1 MVKLSRTSFAFFSFN
16 GFSILGSSGVTGFGA
31 TPSRELPLTDAFTLF
46 FFAAG
51 RTNVGASVL
60 LASGAAAGTDLAAA
74 LAVLERVPIVVFG
87 VFAVAVFCDAARPGD
102 VLIGFGVSEL
112 AKSGTA
118 GELFDDRVDM
128 ESP

>member
-1 MVKLSRTSFAFFSFN
+1 M
-16 GFSILGSSGVTGFGA
+16 
-31 TPSRELPLTDAFTLF
+31 F

-74 LAVLERVPIVVFG
+74 LAVLERVPIVVLG
-87 VFAVAVFCDAARPGD
+87 AFAVAVFCNAARPGAG
-102 VLIGFGVSEL
+102 LIGFGVSEF

-118 GELFDDRVDM
+118 GELFDDRVAM